1 MRSLRIAVVGA
12 GIAGLTCARRLRAAG
27 HEVDVFDKGR
37 APSGRVATRRAD
49 GFAFDHGAQYCTV
62 RDPLFAEQVEAW
74 VRDGTAGEWKGRF
87 GTLRAGAV
95 EAGRGSTVRY
105 VGRPGMSALARALAR
120 DLRLH
125 ASTRVE
131 RIGRSPDG
139 WRLHDDT
146 GRELGRFDV
155 TLVTA
160 PAPQAAT
167 LLALVPELARRA
179 AGVPMQPCW
188 AVLAG
193 FGGDLEAPVD
203 GAFVV
208 DSPLSWVA
216 RNSSKPDRPTAESW
230 VLHAGPEWSRAHLD
244 LEGEAVTQRLL
255 AALGEALGRPLPAP
269 AYVAGHRWRYA
280 SPDPSL
286 EERCLF
292 DPDERVGAAGDW
304 CGGPRV
310 EGAFLSGAALAR
322 ALLER
327 T

>member
-1 MRSLRIAVVGA
+1 
-12 GIAGLTCARRLRAAG
+12 
-27 HEVDVFDKGR
+27 
-37 APSGRVATRRAD
+37 
-49 GFAFDHGAQYCTV
+49 
-62 RDPLFAEQVEAW
+62 
-74 VRDGTAGEWKGRF
+74 
-87 GTLRAGAV
+87 
-95 EAGRGSTVRY
+95 
-105 VGRPGMSALARALAR
+105 
-120 DLRLH
+120 
-125 ASTRVE
+125 
-131 RIGRSPDG
+131 
-139 WRLHDDT
+139 
-146 GRELGRFDV
+146 
-155 TLVTA
+155 
-160 PAPQAAT
+160 
-167 LLALVPELARRA
+167 
-179 AGVPMQPCW
+179 MQPCW

-255 AALGEALGRPLPAP
+255 AALEEALGRPLPAP
-269 AYVAGHRWRYA
+269 AYVAAHRWRYA
-280 SPDPSL
+280 SPDPAL